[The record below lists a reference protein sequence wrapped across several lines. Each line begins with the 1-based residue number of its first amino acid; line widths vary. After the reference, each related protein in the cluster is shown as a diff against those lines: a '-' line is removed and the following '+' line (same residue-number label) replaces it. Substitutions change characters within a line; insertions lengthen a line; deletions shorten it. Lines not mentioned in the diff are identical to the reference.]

1 MHRIKRTRLVSVIVA
16 LSLIV
21 SMFTFPCYAFN
32 DEVSGAGTTGCR
44 VDDYTQAEIL
54 EKIRNSPIENDYSTG
69 IMPRASTT
77 ISSGGTV
84 KVSSL
89 SLKAG
94 QTVTVRVT
102 YNSAE
107 TLLYFYLMNS
117 AGDICGPKTLDVDE
131 NLFVKPTGYTQM
143 APLSAGT
150 WGLYIYN
157 DGSSSTSLTYYVSY

>member
-1 MHRIKRTRLVSVIVA
+1 MKRTRVMSIIVV
-16 LSLIV
+16 LSLVV
-21 SMFTFPCYAFN
+21 SMFTFPCYAF
-32 DEVSGAGTTGCR
+32 DEVSRTGTTGYQ
-44 VDDYTQAEIL
+44 VDDYTQAEIM
-54 EKIRNSPIENDYSTG
+54 EKIRNSPIENDYSAG

-84 KVSSL
+84 KVSNL
-89 SLKAG
+89 SLQAG

-107 TLLYFYLMNS
+107 TLLFFYLMNS
-117 AGDICGPKTLDVDE
+117 TGDICGPKTLDVDE

-143 APLSAGT
+143 APQSAGT

-157 DGSSSTSLTYYVSY
+157 DGSTSTTLTYYVSY